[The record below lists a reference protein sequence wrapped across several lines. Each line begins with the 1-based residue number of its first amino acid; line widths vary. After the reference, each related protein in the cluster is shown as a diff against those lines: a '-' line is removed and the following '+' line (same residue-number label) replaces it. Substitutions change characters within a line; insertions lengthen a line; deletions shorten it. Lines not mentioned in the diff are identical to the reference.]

1 MMGSEKDA
9 IIEELFESLLQ
20 GFNKDLKNQW
30 KEVNLFLIKLIYC
43 IIILVSLNRSKSYID
58 SSWMVKNKKATI
70 NKKTMTMR
78 NVFNML

>member
-43 IIILVSLNRSKSYID
+43 IIILVSLNHSKSYID